1 MNHDGIELQSKK
13 IFGELMD
20 GVMKE
25 SKWNFG
31 SDSPTE
37 VLMNWS

>member
-13 IFGELMD
+13 IFEELMA

-25 SKWNFG
+25 SQWNFS

-37 VLMNWS
+37 VLMN